1 MSRHTHRP
9 SWLFASIVLIVLAA
23 FLCIGQRNAALA
35 AGPTVKLTLGVL
47 PGPLTATLDSVSPSS
62 ETADSEYRT
71 VTYQLQISVID
82 ATGSGNGWNLELGA
96 TLPPGTTAALTQVN
110 AACTEEA
117 HCSVL
122 RNRITYPAIM
132 QGNDAAPVQFF
143 NAPVNTGMGAFT
155 ITPTLSLSIPA
166 STPASS
172 LKSTLTLTITS
183 GS

>member
-23 FLCIGQRNAALA
+23 FLCIGQL
-35 AGPTVKLTLGVL
+35 
-47 PGPLTATLDSVSPSS
+47 
-62 ETADSEYRT
+62 
-71 VTYQLQISVID
+71 
-82 ATGSGNGWNLELGA
+82 
-96 TLPPGTTAALTQVN
+96 N

-155 ITPTLSLSIPA
+155 ITQTLSLSIPA